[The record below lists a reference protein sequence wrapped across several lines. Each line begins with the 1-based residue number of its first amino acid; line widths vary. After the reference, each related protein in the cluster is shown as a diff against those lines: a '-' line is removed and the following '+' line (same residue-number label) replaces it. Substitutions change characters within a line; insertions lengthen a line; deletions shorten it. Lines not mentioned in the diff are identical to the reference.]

1 MTHTTPGLRCLCR
14 RYSRLY
20 CPTHAEHPAHALTVR
35 LNDRIDGLTDGEPR
49 VQVDL
54 SPDRRAVV
62 VRARHDVDLDPW
74 YAALGI
80 APGELRGETAGVT
93 THLGIV
99 QRDHWLAP
107 QH

>member
-1 MTHTTPGLRCLCR
+1 MTHTAHALRCLCR
-14 RYSRLY
+14 RHSRLY

-35 LNDRIDGLTDGEPR
+35 LGDLLDGEPR
-49 VQVDL
+49 VQVRL
-54 SPDRRAVV
+54 SSDRRAVV
-62 VRARHDVDLDPW
+62 VKARHDVDLTPW

-99 QRDHWLAP
+99 QRDRWLAP